1 MDHAVCPSRLYTFV
15 DADYEFALYF
25 LEGQRLIEELAV
37 VHELHGR
44 GFAYFR
50 DVVLSVQ
57 PMIAFLKRGEQFG
70 FYLDADE
77 PPFRLKIETNWNG
90 DTRSVLVPETFRE
103 FPEELWGLAR
113 VVKLFPNNTAPYQSI
128 LKVTGVPLREVV
140 NRVLLESYQ
149 VRAAVV
155 VSGESDQSAMLHRLP
170 GLRDHESDE
179 EPAEAMERMR
189 ERLWR
194 ELDGVFG
201 RALEREADVVAA
213 FDALGWHLLASREV
227 RFHCTCSHDR
237 FVRNIL
243 LLKDGQGSL
252 DHLFDPGQEV
262 LDVVCE
268 YCKQRYAVSR
278 EDLRKAEGAP
288 N

>member
-1 MDHAVCPSRLYTFV
+1 MDHAVRQSRLYTFV
-15 DADYEFALYF
+15 DAEYEFALYF

-70 FYLDADE
+70 FYLDGDSPE
-77 PPFRLKIETNWNG
+77 FRLKIETNWNG

-113 VVKLFPNNTAPYQSI
+113 LVKLFPNNAPPYQSI
-128 LKVTGVPLREVV
+128 LKVTGVPLAEVV

-155 VSGESDQSAMLHRLP
+155 VSGDSDRSAMLHRLP
-170 GLRDHESDE
+170 GLRQHEGDE
-179 EPAEAMERMR
+179 EPAEAMDRMR
-189 ERLWR
+189 ARIDR

-201 RALEREADVVAA
+201 RALDREEDVVPA
-213 FDALGWHLLASREV
+213 FAGLGWHLLASREV
-227 RFHCTCSHDR
+227 RFRCTCSHDR

-243 LLKDGQGSL
+243 LLRDGQGSL
-252 DHLFDPGQEV
+252 EHLFDPGQHA

-268 YCKQRYAVSR
+268 YCKQRYVVSR
-278 EDLRKAEGAP
+278 EELRRAEGAP